1 MRGLLLSLEE
11 AFFYFQYFCE
21 HNTMLYSCAFLLLV
35 LMVILGALIAL
46 SDLRWLDVSKRY
58 WMKCNTSARS
68 PYFMSTAKEFYYISF
83 SSLEISQCTHK
94 IQLNKQKF
102 KVYLHKLAWCCV
114 VYNKD
119 NQNKL
124 NSCKY
129 WISMKNK
136 NIYIS
141 TLFTNVNSPKITMRN
156 QVD

>member
-1 MRGLLLSLEE
+1 MKNLAGSARGARQGQAVSRVGHYSAKIWLPRGAPFSMTSQGIFPPQSL
-11 AFFYFQYFCE
+11 Y
-21 HNTMLYSCAFLLLV
+21 TL
-35 LMVILGALIAL
+35 
-46 SDLRWLDVSKRY
+46 SKRY